1 MFAISGAL
9 TSNYRLG
16 WLKWVVI
23 LSIATCFHFFAYV
36 TNDLIDLELDK
47 TSALRSNDPMAR
59 GLVSTRWAIV
69 FAVIQFPLSMF
80 FCGVTD
86 ISLQA
91 KVVLAGAFILIL
103 VYNFW
108 GKRAVLPIL
117 TDIIQGLSW
126 ALVFIFGALAAG
138 IPKMGIFITGVTF
151 IVAFIVMINGVHGSI
166 RDIQA
171 DSAYNVHTMV
181 IKLGGK
187 FIPPNSVFLP
197 TGLKLYAAILHLILL
212 VSPFLLA
219 WFSRA
224 DYQPLQLYVL
234 LSILVL
240 FETGATWLGWKAMQ
254 KDHLVEM
261 ISPGTVHAFLILF
274 TFVLSL
280 FLFKINWITLCII
293 VFLFCAPAVAG
304 GWLVDSITTTL
315 KK

>member
-1 MFAISGAL
+1 
-9 TSNYRLG
+9 
-16 WLKWVVI
+16 
-23 LSIATCFHFFAYV
+23 
-36 TNDLIDLELDK
+36 
-47 TSALRSNDPMAR
+47 
-59 GLVSTRWAIV
+59 
-69 FAVIQFPLSMF
+69 
-80 FCGVTD
+80 
-86 ISLQA
+86 
-91 KVVLAGAFILIL
+91 
-103 VYNFW
+103 
-108 GKRAVLPIL
+108 
-117 TDIIQGLSW
+117 
-126 ALVFIFGALAAG
+126 
-138 IPKMGIFITGVTF
+138 
-151 IVAFIVMINGVHGSI
+151 
-166 RDIQA
+166 
-171 DSAYNVHTMV
+171 
-181 IKLGGK
+181 
-187 FIPPNSVFLP
+187 
-197 TGLKLYAAILHLILL
+197 
-212 VSPFLLA
+212 LA